1 MWNRF
6 RLPASAAASI
16 CMGGFGGQTASQKRW
31 KERSERLSSNYA
43 RCESAT
49 VETFVTYNVLSN
61 HLAGAFLKRCSAAE
75 LESGVRMRRIQGK
88 LADPVARRAL
98 IGLQEVSL
106 DWGGEFHTF
115 FARHGY
121 HVVFAPYGEA
131 FNGRMGVMLA
141 YPAERFVAE
150 SIRLHHVGDS
160 LPKTPSSAPATPPHL
175 SQFGILSAAGMAEIL
190 GIHREA
196 LNLEWRYAPKEP
208 TVEAINP
215 RRDREWGLAV
225 RRQNI
230 AVLARLRPI
239 DCDVSAFCVGVYH
252 MPCLFGS
259 CEHRQTQNIH
269 VLALKGALAGMAKT
283 AQEPLVLLGDFNL
296 TPDSTGYS
304 LLSGASLGDESAPDT
319 ERYRRVYND
328 LSLASA
334 YALHHG
340 AEPGPRTLDYIWLS
354 DGCSV
359 LNCPALDAKTPR
371 PSASEPSDH
380 LMVEAVVKLPMKV
393 GGVAANPQPKNEPS
407 SSVNRDTS
415 GAI

>member
-1 MWNRF
+1 
-6 RLPASAAASI
+6 
-16 CMGGFGGQTASQKRW
+16 MGVLVGHITSQQRW
-31 KERSERLSSNYA
+31 KERRERLPSRVS

-61 HLAGAFLKRCSAAE
+61 HLTGAFLKRCSPAD
-75 LESGVRMRRIQGK
+75 LESSVRMWRIREK
-88 LADPVARRAL
+88 LANPIARRAL

-106 DWGGEFHTF
+106 DWGGEFHAF

-150 SIRLHHVGDS
+150 SVRLHHVGDS
-160 LPKTPSSAPATPPHL
+160 LPETPSCAPATPPHL

-190 GIHREA
+190 GIHRDA
-196 LNLEWRYAPKEP
+196 LNLESRYAPKEP

-225 RRQNI
+225 RRQNV
-230 AVLARLRPI
+230 AVLARLRPV
-239 DCDVSAFCVGVYH
+239 DCDVGAFCVGVYH

-269 VLALKGALAGMAKT
+269 VLALKAALADMAKT

-304 LLSGASLGDESAPDT
+304 LFSGGSLGHESAPDT
-319 ERYRRVYND
+319 ELYRRVYND
-328 LSLASA
+328 ISFRSA

-354 DGCSV
+354 DGCNV
-359 LNCPALDAKTPR
+359 LNCPALDPNTPR

-380 LMVEAVVKLPMKV
+380 LMVEAVVKLPM
-393 GGVAANPQPKNEPS
+393 GAEGLAARPHPESVPS
-407 SSVNRDTS
+407 PSANRAAS